1 MILKNGILFSL
12 IVIFAVAS
20 CKKSEPPSVPNLP
33 VDATADVYIVGTSVA
48 ANGYHVATYW
58 KNGVAKRVA
67 DSLSNSIGRSITV
80 SGTDVFVA
88 GQSGDG
94 SATYWKNGVAIKLS
108 PHGMTNAIAVSGK
121 DVYVAGSTIL
131 GATYWKNGVATV
143 FTDNTLDYRINS
155 IAVNGNDIYVI
166 GYIQASDGNNNVAA
180 YWKNGVQKKLGD
192 STLQSAAWGIAI
204 KGNDVYISG
213 TTQLNLYGSLEAVY
227 WKNDIPHIL
236 VLDGVAGV
244 SSIFVS
250 GSDIY
255 LAGATLPA
263 GESNSIYIA
272 TYWKNGVPTKIGTSG
287 MYAEAKDIIVN
298 GTDVYVAGVFDGSN
312 NTSQYYW
319 KNNAFVKFTNSKVVY
334 VYGMAVVPH

>member
-1 MILKNGILFSL
+1 VILKNGILFSL

-20 CKKSEPPSVPNLP
+20 CKKSETPSVPNLP

-48 ANGYHVATYW
+48 TNGYGVATYW
-58 KNGVAKRVA
+58 KNGVAKKVA

-80 SGTDVFVA
+80 SGTDVYVA

-108 PHGMTNAIAVSGK
+108 PRGITNAIAVSGE
-121 DVYVAGSTIL
+121 DVYVAGSTLL

-155 IAVNGNDIYVI
+155 IAVNGNDIYVV

-192 STLQSAAWGIAI
+192 STLTSGAWGIVI
-204 KGNDVYISG
+204 KGDDVYISG
-213 TTQLNLYGSLEAVY
+213 TTQLNSNGLTAAVY
-227 WKNDIPHIL
+227 WKNDMQHI
-236 VLDGVAGV
+236 VDTAAGAG
-244 SSIFVS
+244 SIIVS

-255 LAGATLPA
+255 LAGGIYSPNV
-263 GESNSIYIA
+263 SDSYIA
-272 TYWKNGVPTKIGTSG
+272 TYWKNGVPTKIGTPG